1 MKKLDEVINICCL
14 DNFLKQ
20 QPNGI
25 NQILNEKGS
34 NISGGQKQRI
44 GLARTLYQDKEII
57 LLDELSNIE
66 KNLKK
71 IL

>member
-1 MKKLDEVINICCL
+1 MLF

-44 GLARTLYQDKEII
+44 T
-57 LLDELSNIE
+57 
-66 KNLKK
+66 K
-71 IL
+71 I